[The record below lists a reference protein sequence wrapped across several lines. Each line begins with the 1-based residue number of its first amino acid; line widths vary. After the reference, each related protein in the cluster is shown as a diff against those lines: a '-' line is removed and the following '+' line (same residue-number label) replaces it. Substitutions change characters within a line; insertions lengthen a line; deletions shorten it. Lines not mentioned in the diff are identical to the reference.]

1 MNNNNVATEI
11 TRFQKNMVAL
21 ENLPSENLVHPT
33 PLIIQPPPD
42 NKLPP
47 QLLKSSPKT
56 ILFFSPHP
64 FARGGGGA
72 FYKPFIKLIL
82 KKSSAL
88 ICMKD
93 LCNPTARNGPTKLIL
108 NYLDFFA

>member
-21 ENLPSENLVHPT
+21 ENLPSSKNLAHPT
-33 PLIIQPPPD
+33 PLIIHPPPD

-47 QLLKSSPKT
+47 QLLKSNPKT

-64 FARGGGGA
+64 FARGGEGVHS
-72 FYKPFIKLIL
+72 INH
-82 KKSSAL
+82 S
-88 ICMKD
+88 
-93 LCNPTARNGPTKLIL
+93 
-108 NYLDFFA
+108 